1 MAAPSHVST
10 IPSSGYSNGGA
21 VGTLA
26 SLARVASLLGE
37 DEELLHDIAL
47 GMEPED
53 GCLTVLNADDEA
65 TVAFTPQGIE
75 NLKERLDDL
84 KR

>member
-10 IPSSGYSNGGA
+10 I
-21 VGTLA
+21 
-26 SLARVASLLGE
+26 ARVARLLGE
-37 DEELLHDIAL
+37 YEELLHDVAL

-53 GCLTVLNADDEA
+53 GCLTIVNADDEA

-75 NLKERLDDL
+75 NLKELLADL

>member
-1 MAAPSHVST
+1 MAAPSYVST
-10 IPSSGYSNGGA
+10 I
-21 VGTLA
+21 
-26 SLARVASLLGE
+26 ARVAKLLE
-37 DEELLHDIAL
+37 ALLHDVAM

-53 GCLTVLNADDEA
+53 GCLTILDGDNKP

-75 NLKERLDDL
+75 NLKELLADL

>member
-10 IPSSGYSNGGA
+10 I
-21 VGTLA
+21 
-26 SLARVASLLGE
+26 ARVARLLGE
-37 DEELLHDIAL
+37 DEELLHDVAL

-53 GCLTVLNADDEA
+53 GCLTILTADDEA

-75 NLKERLDDL
+75 NLKERLVNF